1 MDKREAE
8 ALKAADK
15 RHVWH
20 PFTQMRDWME
30 DDPFLVE
37 RAEGCWLIDVDGNR
51 CLDGVS
57 SLWVNVHGHRRAE
70 IDDAVR
76 KQLEKVA
83 HATFLGLSNVP
94 AVQLAERLSRLT
106 PAGLTRVFYSDN
118 GSSAVEIALK
128 MAFQYWHNL
137 GEETRRKRRFIAFTD
152 AYHGDT
158 IGSVS
163 LGGIDLFH
171 GLYRPLLFEPIRA
184 RYPHPYR
191 DPEARG
197 PKACAAAALAE
208 LEALMNAHRA
218 ELAAVVIEPLV
229 QGAAGMVVSPP
240 GFLAGV
246 RELCDA
252 ANCLLVCDEVATGFG
267 RTGKMFACEH
277 EGVSPDLLCVAKGIT
292 GGYLPL
298 AATLATEE
306 IFEGFLANYEDMKH
320 LFHGHSYTA
329 NPLAA
334 AAALANLD
342 VFEKDRTLERLQPKI
357 ARLAR
362 GLERFGA
369 HPCVGDVRRQGFM
382 AGVELVSNRETK
394 ENHPPEEKVTQR
406 ICREARRR
414 GLIIRPLGPVLIFM
428 PPLAIADDELD
439 FLIETTY
446 ASLEAVLGPA

>member
-1 MDKREAE
+1 
-8 ALKAADK
+8 
-15 RHVWH
+15 
-20 PFTQMRDWME
+20 
-30 DDPFLVE
+30 
-37 RAEGCWLIDVDGNR
+37 
-51 CLDGVS
+51 
-57 SLWVNVHGHRRAE
+57 
-70 IDDAVR
+70 
-76 KQLEKVA
+76 
-83 HATFLGLSNVP
+83 
-94 AVQLAERLSRLT
+94 
-106 PAGLTRVFYSDN
+106 
-118 GSSAVEIALK
+118 SA
-128 MAFQYWHNL
+128 
-137 GEETRRKRRFIAFTD
+137 
-152 AYHGDT
+152 
-158 IGSVS
+158 
-163 LGGIDLFH
+163 
-171 GLYRPLLFEPIRA
+171 PRA
-184 RYPHPYR
+184 R
-191 DPEARG
+191 RG
-197 PKACAAAALAE
+197 PKACAQAALAE
-208 LEALMNAHRA
+208 LEALMNAHRP

-246 RELCDA
+246 RKLCDA

-334 AAALANLD
+334 AAALASLD

-357 ARLAR
+357 ARMAEGLAR
-362 GLERFGA
+362 FRA
-369 HPCVGDVRRQGFM
+369 HPCVGDIRQQGFM

-428 PPLAIADDELD
+428 PPLAISEDELD
-439 FLIETTY
+439 FLLETTY